1 MTHAL
6 TNISA
11 ETDFLCEACGYT
23 LSGLPPDTNCPEC
36 GNSAAI
42 SAASLRGPAPWDRPG
57 AGVFAFISTTFQVLF
72 HPTRFYRSLATRYGR
87 ERSHWFGLIHTTI
100 VSLIMGSAFYIHIT
114 WFLYLMTLYRV
125 RDLIGAAVPGIFT
138 YSAMV
143 FFTLFVSTRI
153 AARLTAWEANYR
165 GLRLP
170 TNVVLRGLDFHAV
183 HYLPVA
189 IVTLATVAGWRALI
203 HAGILAPW
211 TNVDYLYAIS
221 GEVVASAAYL
231 FWTYW
236 IGMRNMMY
244 ANA

>member
-6 TNISA
+6 PSKFT
-11 ETDFLCEACGYT
+11 EPDFLCEGCGYT
-23 LSGLPPDTNCPEC
+23 LSGLRAGTNCPEC
-36 GNSAAI
+36 GSSAAI
-42 SAASLRGPAPWDRPG
+42 SAAALRGPSRWDRPG
-57 AGVFAFISTTFQVLF
+57 SGLWGFVLTTCEVLF
-72 HPTRFYRSLATRYGR
+72 HPERFYRSLATRYGR
-87 ERSHWFGLIHTTI
+87 ERSKWFAIIHQGI

-114 WFLYLMTLYRV
+114 WFLYLTTWYRV
-125 RDLIGAAVPGIFT
+125 QDLIGAVTPGILA
-138 YSAMV
+138 YSAAV
-143 FFTLFVSTRI
+143 FVTLAVSTRI
-153 AARLTAWEANYR
+153 AARLTSWEAGYR

-170 TNVVLRGLDFHAV
+170 VNVVMRGLDFHAV

-189 IVTLATVAGWRALI
+189 IVALITVAGWRSLI
-203 HAGILAPW
+203 QWRVLGPT
-211 TNVDYLYAIS
+211 TNLDYLYLIS